1 MDQLFGIAGG
11 VGLYTPERLTRY
23 RVHGGNLSGQ
33 NRYLQA
39 KLFCYDVF
47 LADQRIRSIH
57 PEFRRERASVQTS
70 TGIALLAGGRR
81 REALAY
87 LSAGFLR
94 RPEARGLIA
103 LAFSLTPGDRK
114 VFVSWARKLSR

>member
-1 MDQLFGIAGG
+1 MDQLVGIAAG

-33 NRYLQA
+33 KRYLQA

-57 PEFRRERASVQTS
+57 PALRRERASVQTS

-87 LSAGFLR
+87 LSADACG
-94 RPEARGLIA
+94 
-103 LAFSLTPGDRK
+103 
-114 VFVSWARKLSR
+114 VRKLAGSWRSHRFRVTRRRS